1 MAVATSTAILIGV
14 AVAAA
19 AGTAYS
25 VHEQNM
31 ATKTMATA
39 QARDNAAQA
48 AQLKMQAEA
57 EKAQAQADELD
68 RQQTLKRVLA
78 AQTAVF
84 GATGFDPMS
93 TSFANIQSSDVQ
105 REAQSKNL
113 NQVFT
118 DTRQIG
124 IQNNIRS
131 LDFNTQTTF
140 MGAKFARRANTI
152 NGINSVIQM
161 GGSMYA
167 AGAGGKK

>member
-1 MAVATSTAILIGV
+1 MAVATSVILL
-14 AVAAA
+14 AAA
-19 AGTAYS
+19 GAALAGTAYA
-25 VHEQNM
+25 VREQNM

-39 QARDNAAQA
+39 QARENTAQA

-105 REAQSKNL
+105 REAQSRNL

-131 LDFNTQTTF
+131 LDFNTQATLR
-140 MGAKFARRANTI
+140 GAKFARRANTI